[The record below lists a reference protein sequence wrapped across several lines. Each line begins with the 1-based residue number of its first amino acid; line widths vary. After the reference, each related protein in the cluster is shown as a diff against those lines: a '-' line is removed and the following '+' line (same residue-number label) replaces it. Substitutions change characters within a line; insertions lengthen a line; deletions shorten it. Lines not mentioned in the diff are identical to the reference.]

1 MGLTLVNFGYEA
13 SFAGLLGASMI
24 IGGTIGSQ
32 ITGNLLQS
40 NGKFKIMLFSVC
52 ALSLFFA
59 ILVLMFIESKET
71 NILMILFF
79 LEGFFMISINAI
91 SYEFG
96 VELTYPVEASI
107 SNGALNISSN
117 LLSLIFTLLT
127 SFIISISSDSPDIQ
141 K

>member
-79 LEGFFMISINAI
+79 L
-91 SYEFG
+91 
-96 VELTYPVEASI
+96 
-107 SNGALNISSN
+107 
-117 LLSLIFTLLT
+117 
-127 SFIISISSDSPDIQ
+127 
-141 K
+141 